1 HWTADQDTAL
11 GSEQEHIEL
20 NADQLQAWQSIQET
34 LSAGGFQCF
43 LLHGVTGSGKTEV
56 YLRAIEKVVSQGK
69 QALVLVPEISL
80 TPQTIQRFRGRYS
93 DVAVLHSHLSSAE
106 RGGQWR
112 RIAAGQ
118 APVIVG
124 ARSAVFAPAP
134 RLGLVV
140 IDEEHESSFK
150 QETTP
155 RYHARD
161 VAIMRARMAD

>member
-80 TPQTIQRFRGRYS
+80 TPQTIQRFPGRYR
-93 DVAVLHSHLSSAE
+93 DL
-106 RGGQWR
+106 
-112 RIAAGQ
+112 AG
-118 APVIVG
+118 
-124 ARSAVFAPAP
+124 PAP
-134 RLGLVV
+134 PSG
-140 IDEEHESSFK
+140 S
-150 QETTP
+150 
-155 RYHARD
+155 AGGGGG
-161 VAIMRARMAD
+161 AG